1 MSGKSNIE
9 KEGEENSFIL
19 CQLIS
24 GQSITDIEMTVTLQQ
39 ITFVSLMSSKVLIA
53 RYFYVVFFWLCEYVN
68 NKMMSQ
74 KIEYTNTQKI
84 FELKF
89 QL

>member
-24 GQSITDIEMTVTLQQ
+24 GQSITDIEMTVTL
-39 ITFVSLMSSKVLIA
+39 
-53 RYFYVVFFWLCEYVN
+53 
-68 NKMMSQ
+68 
-74 KIEYTNTQKI
+74 
-84 FELKF
+84 
-89 QL
+89 